1 LHYCLKAASAPEGHP
16 LACIKMIQRTLSELL
31 DLPLARGYEAKLLA
45 WKEKNEKLNLFQ
57 VTREVAEEHK
67 TFMEQIQESR
77 VFEIT
82 NEAEKKFK
90 GDLEASFNSASQQMK
105 KGDLT
110 SIQKLCEDGY
120 PNAFRQLV
128 TYYLNKKDFP
138 SARVWG
144 EKAKK
149 LIYLDTRWMAYWY
162 PTAGQ
167 QSEKTNSPKP
177 HPEQPE
183 LEYLKGISEMVNN
196 KEKEEIENQQFWV
209 RVGVVGA
216 VVGATIAVVYLTRRE
231 D

>member
-128 TYYLNKKDFP
+128 TYYLNKKDFHQQEFG
-138 SARVWG
+138 V
-144 EKAKK
+144 KK
-149 LIYLDTRWMAYWY
+149 LR
-162 PTAGQ
+162 
-167 QSEKTNSPKP
+167 N
-177 HPEQPE
+177 
-183 LEYLKGISEMVNN
+183 
-196 KEKEEIENQQFWV
+196 
-209 RVGVVGA
+209 
-216 VVGATIAVVYLTRRE
+216 
-231 D
+231 